1 MYEVLWSDGRKSWLR
16 NVHLPKK
23 VEEIVQAQ
31 KDYTLQLSNVVE
43 FGQRRRELQ
52 VLPEKMRENDGFPVG
67 QSIVSSSGF
76 AIENVD
82 DGLVQ
87 DSSGKKRQLVC
98 GTEKGQHKCK
108 NYRTAGILVMERPC
122 GIVINVNELFGSESK
137 SQVYAHIHNL
147 LEKPQFDQTSV
158 ICYDD
163 ACHLKRFAQNP
174 IRCSKT
180 DIASRICEME
190 ILCDRFHFKNH
201 VDGWCRTYCNPLKS
215 ETLKGVNTEVC
226 EQLFSWLSKFSHIS
240 KHMNRWRFLFLI
252 LYVLDCHNEDVEG
265 TSKK

>member
-1 MYEVLWSDGRKSWLR
+1 
-16 NVHLPKK
+16 
-23 VEEIVQAQ
+23 
-31 KDYTLQLSNVVE
+31 
-43 FGQRRRELQ
+43 
-52 VLPEKMRENDGFPVG
+52 
-67 QSIVSSSGF
+67 
-76 AIENVD
+76 
-82 DGLVQ
+82 
-87 DSSGKKRQLVC
+87 
-98 GTEKGQHKCK
+98 
-108 NYRTAGILVMERPC
+108 MERPC